1 MNNLQNKF
9 NKFPNEFVNMLI
21 FGQMNNPEHVLP
33 VENKPNVFFTLLQM
47 SRPINLLMI
56 GYTFICFHFGLGSQ
70 LFSSFHFDT
79 FFGHTLLLLTVLL
92 TASAGNFINDYFDK
106 KVDAVNKPNQISID
120 KKIKRRVVILAHVT
134 TNFIAL
140 ICAFTASKFLGSW
153 MPIIITPLIIFLLTI
168 YTPFLKKMYLIGNI
182 AVSFCIAL
190 IPLWALWPEV
200 IREGNWFVQS
210 WTFVFTL
217 FAFFI
222 SLTREIVKDI
232 EDVEGDAVGNY
243 QTVAVKSGIGVAKLL
258 SLFSLLTT
266 LIIASVA
273 WLLYLNDVEHWVKQ
287 TYVALVLIPLV
298 IAVLVLL
305 LSKTK
310 KWYSISSM
318 TLKIVMLLGITFSLF
333 LL

>member
-1 MNNLQNKF
+1 MNILNNKCD
-9 NKFPNEFVNMLI
+9 KFPNESVNMLI
-21 FGQMNNPEHVLP
+21 FEQMNAPETSLP
-33 VENKPNVFFTLLQM
+33 SENKPNVFFTLFQM
-47 SRPINLLMI
+47 SRPINLLLI
-56 GYTFICFHFGLGSQ
+56 GYTFVCFHFGLGSQ
-70 LFSSFHFDT
+70 LHSTFHFDS
-79 FFGHTLLLLTVLL
+79 FIGHIFLLLTILL

-120 KKIKRRVVILAHVT
+120 KKIKRRVVILAHII
-134 TNFIAL
+134 TNSIAL
-140 ICAFTASKFLGSW
+140 ICAFIASKLLQSW
-153 MPIIITPLIIFLLTI
+153 MPILITPFIIFLLAV
-168 YTPFLKKMYLIGNI
+168 YTPYLKKMYLVGNI
-182 AVSFCIAL
+182 TVSFCIAI
-190 IPLWALWPEV
+190 IPIWALWPEV
-200 IREGNWFVQS
+200 IREGNWLVQS
-210 WTFVFTL
+210 WTLVFTL

-232 EDVEGDAVGNY
+232 EDVEGDTVGNY
-243 QTVAVKSGIGVAKLL
+243 QTVAVKSGLGVAKLL

-298 IAVLVLL
+298 IAFLVLL

-318 TLKIVMLLGITFSLF
+318 TLKIVMFLGITFSLF

>member
-140 ICAFTASKFLGSW
+140 ICAFTASKLLGSW

-232 EDVEGDAVGNY
+232 EDVDGDTVGNY